1 VLLAWRREEKGCG
14 ETFSLAVTDTL
25 YSQRRGK
32 RRGGS
37 GSSSVAWRGGVG
49 ARRLHDVGAEEAGGG
64 GCGVVARSGD
74 KGGDGTLTRGTPA

>member
-1 VLLAWRREEKGCG
+1 LVPNSEAKV
-14 ETFSLAVTDTL
+14 SLV
-25 YSQRRGK
+25 SP
-32 RRGGS
+32 